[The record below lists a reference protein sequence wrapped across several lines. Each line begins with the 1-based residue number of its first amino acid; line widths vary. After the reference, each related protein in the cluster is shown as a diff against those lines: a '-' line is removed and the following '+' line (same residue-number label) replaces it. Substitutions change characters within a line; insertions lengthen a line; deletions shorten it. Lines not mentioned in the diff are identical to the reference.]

1 MNLRRVAVTGLGGVT
16 SLGLDFESTWAA
28 LLAGKN
34 GIGPIES
41 FDTKDFKTNFAGA
54 VSGFQPE
61 QYFDVLEA
69 KKLDRFT
76 QFAMIGAADCLKDA
90 ALDPAST
97 DLDRFGCILGTGI
110 GGIMAIE
117 AQHLDQLERGP
128 RRASPHFIPKM
139 MPNAMSGQ
147 ISIKHGLRGTNFATS
162 SACASGGHAL
172 AMALRAIQVGE
183 ADLILSGGSEAAIT
197 PLSVAAFNS
206 MKALSTRTDAP
217 EKASRPFDAE
227 RDGFVIGEGSGIL
240 LLEELEHA
248 RKRGAK
254 IYAEFL
260 GYGSTADAF
269 HITQPKE
276 DGFGPRRAM
285 ELALE
290 GGGRKPSDV
299 DYVNA
304 HGTSTH
310 FNDLVETVAI
320 NKVFGEHASKLAVS
334 STKSMI
340 GHLLG
345 GAAGIEAAVTCRSI
359 RDGVVHATRNHEK
372 PGEGCNLDYVPGSSR
387 AMTVRNAISNS
398 LGFGG
403 HNVCL
408 LFGRVAG

>member
-1 MNLRRVAVTGLGGVT
+1 MELRRVVVTGLGGVT
-16 SLGLDFESTWAA
+16 SLGPDFETTWQA
-28 LLAGKN
+28 LLAGQN

-41 FDTKDFKTNFAGA
+41 FDTKDFKTNFAG
-54 VSGFQPE
+54 VVRGFAPE
-61 QYFDVLEA
+61 QHFEPIEA

-76 QFAMIGAADCLKDA
+76 QFALVGAADCLKDA
-90 ALDPAST
+90 GLDPAQT

-147 ISIKHGLRGTNFATS
+147 ISITYGLRGTNFATS

-183 ADLILSGGSEAAIT
+183 ADLILSGGSEAAVT
-197 PLSVAAFNS
+197 PLAVAAFNS
-206 MKALSTRTDAP
+206 MKALSTRVEAP
-217 EKASRPFDAE
+217 EKASRPFDKD
-227 RDGFVIGEGSGIL
+227 RDGFVMGEGSGLL
-240 LLEELEHA
+240 LLEELGPA
-248 RKRGAK
+248 RRRGAK

-276 DGFGPRRAM
+276 DGFGPRHAI
-285 ELALE
+285 ELALQA
-290 GGGRKPSDV
+290 GGRKPTDV

-310 FNDLVETVAI
+310 FNDLVETVAL
-320 NKVFGEHASKLAVS
+320 KTVFGDHARKLAVS

-345 GAAGIEAAVTCRSI
+345 GAAGIEAAVTCRTI
-359 RDGVVHATRNHEK
+359 RDGIVHPTRNHEV
-372 PGEGCNLDYVPGSSR
+372 PGEGCDLDYVPGSSR
-387 AMTVRNAISNS
+387 AMPVRAAISNS

-408 LFGRVAG
+408 LFGRAEG

>member
-1 MNLRRVAVTGLGGVT
+1 MELRRVVVTGLGGVT
-16 SLGLDFESTWAA
+16 SLGLDFETTWAA

-41 FDTKDFKTNFAGA
+41 FDTKDFKTNFAG
-54 VSGFQPE
+54 VVREFVPE
-61 QYFDVLEA
+61 QHFEPIEA
-69 KKLDRFT
+69 RKLDRFT
-76 QFAMIGAADCLKDA
+76 QFALVGAADCLKDA
-90 ALDPAST
+90 GLDPEQT

-147 ISIKHGLRGTNFATS
+147 ISIRYGLRGTNFATS

-183 ADLILSGGSEAAIT
+183 ADLVLSGGSEAAVT

-217 EKASRPFDAE
+217 EKASRPFDKD
-227 RDGFVIGEGSGIL
+227 RDGFVIGEGSGLL
-240 LLEELEHA
+240 LLEEAGHA
-248 RKRGAK
+248 RRRGAK
-254 IYAEFL
+254 VYAEFL

-320 NKVFGEHASKLAVS
+320 KAVFGDHARKLAVS

-345 GAAGIEAAVTCRSI
+345 GAGGIEAAVTCRSI
-359 RDGVVHATRNHEK
+359 RDGIVHPTRNHEA
-372 PGEGCNLDYVPGSSR
+372 PGEGCTLDYVPGSARPLAIR
-387 AMTVRNAISNS
+387 AAISNS

-408 LFGRVAG
+408 LFGRAEG